1 MLNTLLCIALVD
13 GLIAKIR
20 SWEEEKGMCFL
31 FDGVSDITQETF
43 KVRTSSHITFKQ
55 CKRECQVYVYV

>member
-31 FDGVSDITQETF
+31 FDGV
-43 KVRTSSHITFKQ
+43 RSHQ
-55 CKRECQVYVYV
+55 S